1 MPFQSESFLKKA
13 EESVAAIETA
23 SRAEV
28 VVVVAGRSGSY
39 ADVDLLWGILAGL
52 TTLGVVLHSPWNFRP
67 DLVLPEV
74 VLFGILA
81 WMASRR
87 LDPLRRALTSR
98 RRRCAQVEAAAR
110 QAFME
115 EGVSA
120 TRERTGVLVYV
131 SLLEREVLLQPD
143 LGLDGLV
150 PRAVWNRFRHALRGC
165 RGLRGLEELFF
176 RGMADLAE
184 HLPHHAPAGAQN
196 PDEIPNTPRLR
207 L

>member
-1 MPFQSESFLKKA
+1 
-13 EESVAAIETA
+13 VAAIEDT

-52 TTLGVVLHSPWNFRP
+52 MTLGLVLHSPWNFHP

-74 VLFGILA
+74 VLFGGLA

-98 RRRCAQVEAAAR
+98 KRRRGQVEAAAR
-110 QAFME
+110 QAFTE

-131 SLLEREVLLQPD
+131 SLLEREVFCQPD

-150 PRAVWNRFRHALRGC
+150 PRATWNQFLHALRGC
-165 RGLRGLEELFF
+165 RGTKDLEERFF
-176 RGMADLAE
+176 QGMADLAPQ
-184 HLPHHAPAGAQN
+184 LSRHAPAGDQD
-196 PDEIPNTPRLR
+196 PDEIPNAPRLR

>member
-1 MPFQSESFLKKA
+1 MPFQSQSFQQRA
-13 EESVAAIETA
+13 EDSVAAIEA
-23 SRAEV
+23 VSRAEV

-52 TTLGVVLHSPWNFRP
+52 TTLGLVLHSPWNFHP
-67 DLVLPEV
+67 DLVLPDV
-74 VLFGILA
+74 ALFGWLA

-98 RRRCAQVEAAAR
+98 KRRCGQVEAAAR

-120 TRERTGVLVYV
+120 TRERTGVLVYL
-131 SLLEREVLLQPD
+131 SLLEREVVLQPD

-165 RGLRGLEELFF
+165 RKLKDLEECFF
-176 RGMADLAE
+176 QGMADLAQ
-184 HLPHHAPAGAQN
+184 HLPRHAPAGAQD